1 MMFENPYRKDW
12 YVSTSIAREIIG
24 LKVGDRLPTISDYCQ
39 VFDCSRGIVQNALM
53 MLQENKAIEIDKQGK
68 KGSFLLLKDE
78 EKLVEYSG
86 LSHITASMPPPL
98 NIHSAGLATGI
109 CQGISRFKVPFTFA
123 FVQGSKNRV
132 DALKRGV
139 YDFVV
144 TTLYTAKEVAALN
157 PEIEIAFPFAEC
169 EYSPPYKLYIN
180 RPNLTGVQDGMSVAI
195 DNSSSD
201 HAKLTKI
208 VCEGKHVKLVEMPF
222 IAAIVA
228 FYTGQV
234 DCMVFRDGIEN
245 VNENLLNFALK
256 NEKCISTANTSKI
269 PIMHSDAAD
278 MQIPVALINRN
289 NYGIA
294 GILKNYLSG
303 ELVGYI
309 QNRVLNGQMAPQFY

>member
-1 MMFENPYRKDW
+1 MIENPYRKDW
-12 YVSTSIAREIIG
+12 YVSTSIAREMIG
-24 LKVGDRLPTISDYCQ
+24 LKVGDRIPTISDYCET
-39 VFDCSRGIVQNALM
+39 FDCSRGIVQNALM
-53 MLQENKAIEIDKQGK
+53 TLQENKAIELEKQGK
-68 KGSFLLLKDE
+68 KGSFLLLKDD

-98 NIHSAGLATGI
+98 NIHAAGLATGI
-109 CQGISRFKVPFTFA
+109 CQGMSRFKVPFTFA
-123 FVQGSKNRV
+123 FVHGSKNRV

-144 TTLYTAKEVAALN
+144 TTRYTANEVTRLN
-157 PEIEIAFPFAEC
+157 PEIEMAFPFAGC

-180 RPNLTGVQDGMSVAI
+180 RPNLTGVQDGMTVAI

-208 VCEGKHVKLVEMPF
+208 ICEGKNVELFEMPY
-222 IAAIVA
+222 IAANVA

-234 DCMVFRDGIEN
+234 DCMVSREGIED
-245 VNENLLNFALK
+245 VDENLLNFVLK
-256 NEKCISTANTSKI
+256 NETCVLPSNTSKI
-269 PIMHSDAAD
+269 PIMQGDAAD

-289 NYGIA
+289 NYGIS
-294 GILKNYLSG
+294 GILKDYLSG

-309 QNRVLNGQMAPQFY
+309 QNRVLNGQMVPQFY

>member
-1 MMFENPYRKDW
+1 MIETPYRKDW
-12 YVSTSIAREIIG
+12 YVSTSIAKEMIG
-24 LKVGDRLPTISDYCQ
+24 LKVSDRLPTISDYCR
-39 VFDCSRGIVQNALM
+39 VFDCSRGIVQNALT
-53 MLQENKAIEIDKQGK
+53 MLQDKNAIELDKQGK
-68 KGSFLLLKDE
+68 KGSFLHFKDE
-78 EKLVEYSG
+78 EKLVKYSG
-86 LSHITASMPPPL
+86 LSHITASMPTPL

-109 CQGISRFKVPFTFA
+109 CQGMSRFKVPFTFA

-144 TTLYTAKEVAALN
+144 TTRYTANETIKLN
-157 PEIEIAFPFAEC
+157 PEIEMAFPFIDC

-180 RPNLTGVQDGMSVAI
+180 RPNLTEVQDGMTVAI
-195 DNSSSD
+195 DDSSSD

-208 VCEGKHVKLVEMPF
+208 ICEGKDVKFFEMPY
-222 IAAIVA
+222 IAAHVA

-234 DCMVFRDGIEN
+234 DCIVLRDGIES
-245 VNENLLNFALK
+245 VNENLLNVALK
-256 NEKCISTANTSKI
+256 NEACISISDTSKI

-289 NYGIA
+289 NYGIT

-303 ELVGYI
+303 ELVGYV
-309 QNRVLNGQMAPQFY
+309 QNRVLKGQMAPQFY